1 MGWFS
6 CTVKGRTLRS
16 RMARKTITFWVSSQI
31 FKCDFSGYPLEMKK
45 KKGVWC
51 IHNHIEYTRG
61 KVAPQNSLNICSCD
75 GKVSQGWWPQRY
87 LCRPRGQGRS
97 PLHSWADS
105 GLGAEP
111 GGGCRL
117 YSERPWVRSSWHTS
131 CDKLRKRRG
140 GEHNGIEESASW
152 PGSLCARKPSP
163 LSLNPPS
170 AVALSQG
177 KYVFGGGYITRTA
190 HTAPLP
196 IIHPCSSYC
205 LLAAL

>member
-1 MGWFS
+1 MYGKGKDIALQDGQKNHNFLGIFTNIQMWFFRLS
-6 CTVKGRTLRS
+6 FGN
-16 RMARKTITFWVSSQI
+16 
-31 FKCDFSGYPLEMKK
+31 EK

-131 CDKLRKRRG
+131 CDKLRKRGG

-152 PGSLCARKPSP
+152 PGSLCATKPSP

-170 AVALSQG
+170 AVTLSQR